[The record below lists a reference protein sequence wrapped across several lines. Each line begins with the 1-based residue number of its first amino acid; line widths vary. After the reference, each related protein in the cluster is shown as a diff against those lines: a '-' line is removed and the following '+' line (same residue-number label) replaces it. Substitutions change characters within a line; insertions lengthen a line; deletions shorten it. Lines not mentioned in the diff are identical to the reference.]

1 MDRTAPASKQRN
13 EAIDTLGRLFETYV
27 ALPKSDAELEM
38 QRQQLQNTIM
48 RLEREKN
55 EVMARVQSTT
65 EDIESHKRAITANL
79 RQHGANLP
87 DYVASHAHNNANYE
101 ELRTVHGNIRTARK
115 TIEGLLREIDEIV
128 RFYGTVKV
136 IGYILLAIVFLI
148 AVLVLTGVIPF
159 YPYLGE

>member
-1 MDRTAPASKQRN
+1 MDRAAPASKQRN
-13 EAIDTLGRLFETYV
+13 EAVDTLGRLFETYV

-55 EVMARVQSTT
+55 EVMAQVRITT
-65 EDIESHKRAITANL
+65 EDIESHKRAITSNL
-79 RQHGANLP
+79 RLHGANLP
-87 DYVASHAHNNANYE
+87 DNVAPQAYVNANYE
-101 ELRTVHGNIRTARK
+101 ELRTVHGHIRTARK

-159 YPYLGE
+159 YPYFSK